1 MLQYNMSM
9 KTHLKLKYKEISSI
23 HEIDFSCPVIM
34 KFCTEHDSIT
44 AVLCA
49 IFQMIGNY
57 VISYGQIIYH
67 ENWVERL
74 SELKKIYSN
83 NPLKVE
89 LYQQWHLVL
98 NGGCPIAN
106 ISVVIYEYVAMEI
119 MHQY

>member
-1 MLQYNMSM
+1 MSV
-9 KTHLKLKYKEISSI
+9 KTHLKLKYKEISYI
-23 HEIDFSCPVIM
+23 QKIDFICPVIM
-34 KFCTEHDSIT
+34 DFCTEHGSIT
-44 AVLCA
+44 AMLWA
-49 IFQMIGNY
+49 LFQMIGNY
-57 VISYGQIIYH
+57 EISYGQTIYH

-98 NGGCPIAN
+98 NSGCPIAN
-106 ISVVIYEYVAMEI
+106 ISVVIYEYMVMEI